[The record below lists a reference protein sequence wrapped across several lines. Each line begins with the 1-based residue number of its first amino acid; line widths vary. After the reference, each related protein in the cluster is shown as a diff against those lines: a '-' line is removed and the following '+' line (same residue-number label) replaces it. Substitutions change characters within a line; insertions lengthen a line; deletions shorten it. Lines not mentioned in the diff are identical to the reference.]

1 MDPFPIPVALLFLC
15 FFITFSSCTD
25 NQVDFTGDVSV
36 NCGSTGASAARN
48 GRQWIGDLRPE
59 FSLFLQLRGS
69 SAASAPLHRLS
80 CADPVPHETARV
92 SLSQFSYAFQLN
104 KGQKIIRL
112 HFNPTQYSGFKG
124 LRDFFSVE
132 VGPFTVLSN
141 FSASLTADA
150 PFAKEFCLSTR
161 ENELLIITF
170 SPESSRYAFI
180 NGIEIISVPASLSYF
195 GGDEIGL
202 RVVGENSMVYV
213 DDSTALEIVHR
224 LHVKQEPAQ
233 SAESFDG
240 VFPKWATQS
249 ADKVRYRTWKVPV
262 EVGFRYLIRLHF
274 KNAGVGGAM
283 FKILIN
289 EIIAEIVRGKD
300 RDNIVLYKDYMVE
313 MKGRKQNGRREILV
327 SLQSFGELEVLA
339 GFEIVKLSNPDNS
352 LASPNPMPPPQ
363 EPRSRILQIL
373 ISVLGYQNASATLAI
388 AAISLLSIILHELRE
403 IWESRS
409 TEDEHK
415 PSAKAERLCRRF
427 SLAEIQLATRNFDSG
442 LLIGRGG
449 FGKVYKGFIDRG
461 QTTVAVKRLK
471 SNSRQGALEFLTE
484 IETLTE
490 LRHINLVSLI
500 GYCSELREMIL
511 VYEFMISGTLADHLY
526 KLGRY
531 NSNHSSLTWK
541 QRLDIC
547 VGAARGLEYLHT
559 GNRVIH
565 RDIKA
570 ANILL
575 DENFVAK
582 VSDFGL
588 AKPEDRLRSHVST
601 KVKGTIGYLDPY
613 YINTQK
619 LTRRSDTYAFGVVLM
634 EALCGRPAIDSFAVE
649 DERILTRWAR
659 DKIGR
664 GEVDQIVDSSLRDEI
679 SVSSLKAFV
688 EIANKCLH
696 DEPEKRPTMAQV
708 VVQLEFALEQQE
720 SKQQSDHVADVV
732 YPSIDDSLS
741 SENTAVKTL
750 TSPTKQTPTDQ
761 GDGKKPKS
769 HLPFRSFWNWG
780 VFRNRIKPS
789 KRKEIRS
796 LISELNA
803 SCIKLPKFDL
813 TTIATMTNQFSHS
826 NEIGSSY
833 HRASW
838 FKALLP
844 TGKTV
849 AVKRFRL
856 PYFDLAELKNEIFL
870 ASELNHWNIV
880 NLLGYCIHEDG
891 EAILLY
897 DYMEHG
903 SLFQHLHGSK
913 NSPLTWKQRLQICI
927 DTAKGLEHL
936 HSGSEHP
943 IIHRDVK
950 SSKIL
955 LDEKW
960 IAKLSDFSQSRAGP
974 SAERGTHF
982 TTNVVGTFGYLD
994 PEYFQTSR
1002 LTEKSDVYSYGVVLF
1017 EVLCGRKAICKI
1029 SETEPRSLA
1038 TWATSCF
1045 RKGKLEE
1052 IVDSSLNGD
1061 ISPECLKIFAETAI
1075 ACVDLQGVNR
1085 PAMRDVVRALESA
1098 MHL

>member
-1 MDPFPIPVALLFLC
+1 MDSSLISVALPFLC
-15 FFITFSSCTD
+15 FFITFSYCSN
-25 NQVDFTGDVSV
+25 NQADFTDDVSI

-48 GRQWIGDLRPE
+48 GRQWLGDLRPKP
-59 FSLFLQLRGS
+59 SPFLELRGS
-69 SAASAPLHRLS
+69 PAASEPIHRLS
-80 CADPVPHETARV
+80 CADPVPYKTARI
-92 SLSQFSYAFQLN
+92 SLSQFSYAFRLN

-112 HFNPTQYSGFKG
+112 HFNPTQHSGFKG
-124 LRDFFSVE
+124 LRDFFTVE
-132 VGPFTVLSN
+132 VGPFTLLSN

-161 ENELLIITF
+161 ENQQLIITF
-170 SPESSRYAFI
+170 SPELPQWRCKEDGARMRAGHASGMQEVTAMACDYNQIASISS
-180 NGIEIISVPASLSYF
+180 
-195 GGDEIGL
+195 GGEIGL
-202 RVVGENSMVYV
+202 RVVGENSMVCV
-213 DDSTALEIVHR
+213 DDNTALEIVHR
-224 LHVKQEPAQ
+224 LHIKPDPAQ
-233 SAESFDG
+233 SAEGFDG
-240 VFPKWATQS
+240 VFPKWATRS
-249 ADKVRYRTWKVPV
+249 AEKARNKTWKVPV

-274 KNAGVGGAM
+274 KNADVGGAM

-289 EIIAEIVRGKD
+289 EMIAEIVRGRD
-300 RDNIVLYKDYMVE
+300 QDNIVLYKDYMVE
-313 MKGRKQNGRREILV
+313 MKGRKQNGRSEILI

-409 TEDEHK
+409 IEDEHK

-427 SLAEIQLATRNFDSG
+427 SLADIQLATRNFDVG

-449 FGKVYKGFIDRG
+449 FGNVYKGFIDRG

-511 VYEFMISGTLADHLY
+511 VYEYMICGTLADHLY

-531 NSNHSSLTWK
+531 NSNHSSLIWK

-559 GNRVIH
+559 GHRVIH

-570 ANILL
+570 SNILL

-601 KVKGTIGYLDPY
+601 KVKGTFGYLDPY
-613 YINTQK
+613 YLNTQK
-619 LTRRSDTYAFGVVLM
+619 LTRKSDTYAFGVVLL
-634 EALCGRPAIDSFAVE
+634 EALCGRPAIDSFAIE

-659 DKIGR
+659 DKIDR
-664 GEVDQIVDSSLRDEI
+664 EEVDQIVDSSLRDEI

-688 EIANKCLH
+688 EIANRCLH

-708 VVQLEFALEQQE
+708 VVQLEFALDQQE
-720 SKQQSDHVADVV
+720 SKQRADNVANDV
-732 YPSIDDSLS
+732 YPSIEDSLS
-741 SENTAVKTL
+741 SEDTEEKTF
-750 TSPTKQTPTDQ
+750 TSPTKQTNSCYSPTAK

-769 HLPFRSFWNWG
+769 RQPLRFWTWG
-780 VFRNRIKPS
+780 AFRNKIKPS
-789 KRKEIRS
+789 KRKELMG
-796 LISELNA
+796 LISELSA
-803 SCIKLPKFDL
+803 SYIKLPKFDL
-813 TTIATMTNQFSHS
+813 TIIATATNQFSDS
-826 NEIGSSY
+826 QKIGDSVRCSVY
-833 HRASW
+833 
-838 FKALLP
+838 KAVLP
-844 TGKTV
+844 TGQTV
-849 AVKRFRL
+849 GIKRFAL
-856 PYFDLAELKNEIFL
+856 SWLDLNEFKNEIFL
-870 ASELNHWNIV
+870 TSRFNHHNII
-880 NLLGYCIHEDG
+880 NLLGYCIHENG
-891 EAILLY
+891 EAILVY
-897 DYMEHG
+897 DYMAHCT
-903 SLFQHLHGSK
+903 LFDHLHNSG
-913 NSPLTWKQRLQICI
+913 NSPFTWKQRLQICI
-927 DTAKGLEHL
+927 DAAKGLSYL
-936 HSGSEHP
+936 HT
-943 IIHRDVK
+943 
-950 SSKIL
+950 
-955 LDEKW
+955 
-960 IAKLSDFSQSRAGP
+960 A
-974 SAERGTHF
+974 
-982 TTNVVGTFGYLD
+982 
-994 PEYFQTSR
+994 
-1002 LTEKSDVYSYGVVLF
+1002 
-1017 EVLCGRKAICKI
+1017 
-1029 SETEPRSLA
+1029 
-1038 TWATSCF
+1038 SCF

-1075 ACVDLQGVNR
+1075 ACVDLQGVDR
-1085 PAMRDVVRALESA
+1085 PAMRNVVRALESA